1 MICWGMPCLHLS
13 RSFSWLCSIAMV
25 RRLGFIFW
33 AATHKSDRKRP
44 LWESTEYFHELK
56 TFQHWHKWGK
66 LFKALRSFFFFLLSA
81 KKQLHC
87 SLEQNS
93 SHWQT
98 RIVNSG
104 DTNLIVCYLDAGRPM
119 WCSYLCDRCSTPLHL
134 QSQPAPSLQAV
145 DLNSSESTQ
154 WEGKW

>member
-1 MICWGMPCLHLS
+1 MRKTCPNFAIFLIFVAKQQLV
-13 RSFSWLCSIAMV
+13 MV
-25 RRLGFIFW
+25 DNGI
-33 AATHKSDRKRP
+33 
-44 LWESTEYFHELK
+44 
-56 TFQHWHKWGK
+56 
-66 LFKALRSFFFFLLSA
+66 
-81 KKQLHC
+81 KKKKKKKV
-87 SLEQNS
+87 

-119 WCSYLCDRCSTPLHL
+119 RWSYLCDRCSTPLHL

-154 WEGKW
+154 WEGKWWMECMESKKKKVESGPRPLKGELTPKSQYTFFLLPAVLFVHLDTSCVWLLAKW